1 MNSLRCYG
9 VRLSGWT
16 ASFRHPQFV
25 TGAQPTLPLPPPS
38 TIYGLIAAAAGRW
51 VNPEECRV
59 AYVFESEGNAR
70 DLEKIYQ
77 FAKSSNAS
85 STVIYR
91 DWLTDWRLWLYFTEP
106 IWAENF
112 RSPVFPLTLGRQ
124 QELAHVEIGSGG
136 ETMREVELSR
146 SETVLKGTAVPFP
159 APFEGP
165 SGLVMALPTVM
176 SPDLPRRAIG
186 VRPWLLVR
194 EDSKVDSPEVW
205 RDGEFNH
212 GVYFVGGT
220 ESEG

>member
-38 TIYGLIAAAAGRW
+38 TIYGLVAAATGKW

-59 AYVFESEGNAR
+59 AYVFQSEGKAR

-77 FAKSSNAS
+77 FSRSSNAG

-106 IWAENF
+106 RWADNF
-112 RSPVFPLTLGRQ
+112 HSPVFPLTLGRQ
-124 QELAHVEIGSGG
+124 QELAHVEVGASG
-136 ETMREVELSR
+136 ETVREVELSR
-146 SETVLKGTAVPFP
+146 SETTLKGTAVPFP
-159 APFEGP
+159 FSGA

-176 SPDLPRRAIG
+176 SPDLPRQAIG

-194 EDSKVDSPEVW
+194 EDSTVDSPEVW
-205 RDGEFNH
+205 HDEEYGH
-212 GVYFVGGT
+212 GVYFIGGA

>member
-51 VNPEECRV
+51 VNPDECRV
-59 AYVFESEGNAR
+59 AYVFQSEGTAR

-77 FAKSSNAS
+77 FSRSSSAG

-91 DWLTDWRLWLYFTEP
+91 DWLTNWRLWLYFTEP
-106 IWAENF
+106 VWAENF

-124 QELAHVEIGSGG
+124 QELAHVEIDPGG

-146 SETVLKGTAVPFP
+146 SATTLKGTAIPFP
-159 APFEGP
+159 SFDGP
-165 SGLVMALPTVM
+165 SGVVMALPMVM
-176 SPDLPRRAIG
+176 SPDLPRQAIG

-194 EDSKVDSPEVW
+194 ENSKVDSPEVW
-205 RDGEFNH
+205 HDEESGH
-212 GVYFVGGT
+212 GVYFVGGA